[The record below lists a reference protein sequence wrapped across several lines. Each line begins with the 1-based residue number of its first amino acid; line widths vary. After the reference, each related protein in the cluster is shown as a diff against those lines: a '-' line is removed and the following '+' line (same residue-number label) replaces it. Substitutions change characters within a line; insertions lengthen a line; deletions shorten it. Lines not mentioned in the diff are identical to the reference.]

1 MGSYKKITR
10 FILNFKKKIIYF
22 YIILFL
28 GVQSVG
34 GYLTEGRSNST
45 TSNVP
50 PPLIKKDYSPY

>member
-1 MGSYKKITR
+1 M
-10 FILNFKKKIIYF
+10 LCV
-22 YIILFL
+22 ILFS
-28 GVQSVG
+28 GVQSTG

>member
-1 MGSYKKITR
+1 MAR
-10 FILNFKKKIIYF
+10 FILNLKKNYLIC
-22 YIILFL
+22 IILLL